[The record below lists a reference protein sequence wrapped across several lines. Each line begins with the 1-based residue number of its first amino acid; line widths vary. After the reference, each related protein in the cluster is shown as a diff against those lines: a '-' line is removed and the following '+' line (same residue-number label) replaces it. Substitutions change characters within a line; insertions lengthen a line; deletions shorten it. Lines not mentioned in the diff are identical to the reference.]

1 MIDLTSVFTAA
12 ITLIFAV
19 MAAFIVPVAK
29 KNLSA
34 QELEELLRW
43 AQIAVTAAQQ
53 LYHNLDGSARKEY
66 VREFL
71 KSKGYDVDDKAVDAA
86 IESAVLELHNK
97 LGI

>member
-1 MIDLTSVFTAA
+1 MIDLTAVFTAA

-19 MAAFIVPVAK
+19 VTAFIVPVMK

-34 QELEELLRW
+34 QELEEMLRW
-43 AQIAVTAAQQ
+43 AQIAVAAAQQ
-53 LYHNLDGSARKEY
+53 LYHNLDGSVRKEY

-86 IESAVLELHNK
+86 IESAVLELHDK